1 MECSLVQSLFHTEI
15 CLLEDTKC
23 RAVLIL
29 AGLLTIFS
37 TVALNAR
44 DNPPS
49 SSNAIQGYTTC
60 KGPLEGKFSATP
72 VAYMKDST
80 P

>member
-1 MECSLVQSLFHTEI
+1 MECSLVQLLCHIEI
-15 CLLEDTKC
+15 FLLEDTKW
-23 RAVLIL
+23 RAVLFL
-29 AGLLTIFS
+29 AGLLAIFS
-37 TVALNAR
+37 TVVLNAR

-49 SSNAIQGYTTC
+49 SANAIQGYTTC

-72 VAYMKDST
+72 VAHTKDST